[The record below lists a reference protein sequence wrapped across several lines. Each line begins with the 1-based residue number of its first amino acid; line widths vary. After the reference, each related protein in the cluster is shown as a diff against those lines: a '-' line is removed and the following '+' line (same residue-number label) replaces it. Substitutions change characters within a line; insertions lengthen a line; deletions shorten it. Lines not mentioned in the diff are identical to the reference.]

1 MDTTV
6 TYIDR
11 HDSLRPVGPQA
22 TQSLLDDKKIP
33 TLQEHEYQQWAEF
46 LFAAPLPLRLQVA
59 ETVLRHNSLHPHAL
73 GSFLTCATPSARY
86 IAARL
91 FHNIS
96 PPPPDLTE
104 ELLYHGAVNAVLSF
118 FRTHHGLDH
127 TAFKPLLFRV
137 LKCGACNAALR
148 RLKYTHDRSF
158 PLRDL
163 YGRSP
168 RLDDQL
174 FAKQMLDK
182 IAHLEPSP
190 EIPLCLYNFLRCLIL
205 QIGPDNALRP
215 DRDSKNRPRSL
226 MIDLEP
232 VMKELRISRGTA
244 QNYLIAARSMLNK
257 LFNPDGTLFT
267 TR

>member
-1 MDTTV
+1 MLPGTSSSRTERLYPMSPF
-6 TYIDR
+6 TF
-11 HDSLRPVGPQA
+11 SPAAA
-22 TQSLLDDKKIP
+22 TQALLIEKTIP
-33 TLQEHEYQQWAEF
+33 ALDENQYQDWAQY
-46 LFAAPLPLRLQVA
+46 LFSANLPLRLQLA
-59 ETVLRHNSLHPHAL
+59 ETLLRHNPQHPHAL
-73 GSFLTCATPSARY
+73 GLFLCCATPSAKR
-86 IAARL
+86 IAARH
-91 FHNIS
+91 FNKIS

-190 EIPLCLYNFLRCLIL
+190 ETPLC
-205 QIGPDNALRP
+205 
-215 DRDSKNRPRSL
+215 
-226 MIDLEP
+226 
-232 VMKELRISRGTA
+232 
-244 QNYLIAARSMLNK
+244 
-257 LFNPDGTLFT
+257 
-267 TR
+267 